1 MTASSTFSPPGVP
14 SGAGFGRASRRRFLA
29 GASGLALGGAGLLGG
44 CAAPQPERDAID
56 PATLVYPPPPE
67 QARFRYDR
75 TIWGSNS
82 VVKETS
88 EDRWRR
94 LATGESDRGKGF
106 AKPFGVV
113 AHEGR
118 VYVSDTV
125 TRHVHVFDHPRA
137 RYYEIGTR
145 GVGRLAKPLGMAVDG
160 RGHVYVV
167 DGTAKRVVIFDLEG
181 NYVTAVGGSDDLD
194 RPTGVAVTPGGER
207 IHVLDTGG
215 VGGPNHRVVI
225 YAPDGA
231 ILDIIGG
238 RGAGPGEFNLPLDCA
253 LDRDGNLY
261 VLDTGNFRCQVFASD
276 GSFLRAFGEAG
287 RYPGQFGH
295 PKGIALDDD
304 GLIYIADTSFGV
316 IQIFDNQGR
325 ILMSMGQRSEA
336 QAPGRFLLPAGVSV
350 DVDHRVY
357 AVDQFFRK
365 VDVFRPVAVP
375 EDTPVGTPV
384 TIDLMA

>member
-1 MTASSTFSPPGVP
+1 MRPTAPSSTS
-14 SGAGFGRASRRRFLA
+14 
-29 GASGLALGGAGLLGG
+29 
-44 CAAPQPERDAID
+44 
-56 PATLVYPPPPE
+56 
-67 QARFRYDR
+67 
-75 TIWGSNS
+75 
-82 VVKETS
+82 S
-88 EDRWRR
+88 E
-94 LATGESDRGKGF
+94 
-106 AKPFGVV
+106 
-113 AHEGR
+113 
-118 VYVSDTV
+118 
-125 TRHVHVFDHPRA
+125 
-137 RYYEIGTR
+137 
-145 GVGRLAKPLGMAVDG
+145 
-160 RGHVYVV
+160 
-167 DGTAKRVVIFDLEG
+167 
-181 NYVTAVGGSDDLD
+181 N
-194 RPTGVAVTPGGER
+194 
-207 IHVLDTGG
+207 
-215 VGGPNHRVVI
+215 
-225 YAPDGA
+225 
-231 ILDIIGG
+231 G